1 MTSPP
6 KRVSREAAMSNN
18 NAPKRVSLEEATN
31 HSYKK
36 NLEDM
41 TAFDFREI
49 ATKIKQHQSLQHLQ
63 SIKNQVK
70 FVLQLILE
78 TAERGEFVTT
88 YNPDQLLMKEAIE
101 ILTQKH
107 QITMEIGTKTGKGTT
122 YTMSI
127 KADDSPFYP

>member
-88 YNPDQLLMKEAIE
+88 YNPDQPLMKEAIE

-107 QITMEIGTKTGKGTT
+107 QITMEIGTKNW
-122 YTMSI
+122 
-127 KADDSPFYP
+127 